1 MFQNL
6 KQQYYTG
13 YTESEV
19 LEVMRHMAKNVV
31 RVNENMTKFTAI
43 KNKYASSKLLK
54 ISTIPQLNSKAI
66 QELASPLLGRS

>member
-31 RVNENMTKFTAI
+31 RVNENMTKFTV
-43 KNKYASSKLLK
+43 
-54 ISTIPQLNSKAI
+54 STLPAPGQTRLRVQGMRGRVCMCLHLHVNT
-66 QELASPLLGRS
+66 LACV